1 MKAKTRAQRRG
12 RIRKAGA
19 RESNGQLQRPS
30 VAEIRHATVEARM
43 RQHGLTLVQAGDRL
57 AGYEI
62 GRLYLRKQIDL
73 VDVEVCDDYVQTV
86 ARFMS
91 LTNPQHPFPKAMDYL
106 MTIKGQGGEPSS
118 EQITRARNRYNEW
131 LLPLRGDQ
139 ELGIPPQVSGN
150 ALMTFHGVVF
160 YDHPAAGNVEPVR
173 ECIAALR
180 KKFR

>member
-12 RIRKAGA
+12 RIRKQGA
-19 RESNGQLQRPS
+19 REPSGKLQRPS

-86 ARFMS
+86 ARFMA

-106 MTIKGQGGEPSS
+106 STMKGIGGEPSQS
-118 EQITRARNRYNEW
+118 NIDRARKAYHDWVAPLNECES
-131 LLPLRGDQ
+131 R
-139 ELGIPPQVSGN
+139 
-150 ALMTFHGVVF
+150 ARMTFHGVVF
-160 YDHPAAGNVEPVR
+160 YDHPASGNVEQIR

-180 KKFR
+180 RKFR